1 MVSRSRHKDKTAF
14 SVIVKTSRRLVCSC
28 ILELAGHLHRVLG
41 GAHAEPRPPQ
51 QTLILH
57 QWQPHREQ

>member
-1 MVSRSRHKDKTAF
+1 MELGCRHKDKTAF
-14 SVIVKTSRRLVCSC
+14 SEIAKTSRRLVCIS

-57 QWQPHREQ
+57 QWQPHGEQ